1 MKKLIKNDP
10 AVFILLLLSAV
21 LFALN
26 AWILWQGGTTAVE
39 KIRRNDYEKEARQV
53 TAVMET
59 EIDGRVYRRNVDLTV
74 APMDLTEEEKTKR
87 LDRFEQQLGNRILGE
102 NKDPMDIVTDLD
114 LITKD
119 PATGITLL
127 WSSSDPSRIDERG
140 RVYPSGE
147 PGAPVE
153 LHAVLE
159 LDGLTREWSTRV
171 THNCIPEAD
180 NLQRALSSDLSKITE
195 GLNEDASTRYAVLPK
210 ELDSGIKVTWRA
222 PVDHRYFLIGGS
234 TLLLAFFL
242 YRKKRSDQKNDRE
255 KRMQEIRKDFPY
267 FLDKLV
273 MLLSA
278 GVILTESVYRIW
290 GDYERF
296 QQVSRPKILYE
307 ELGEAVRTMRNSNAA
322 FSAELI
328 RMSER
333 LQVREFA
340 RLAVILRDSLGSGND
355 LAAKL
360 ENESILMWRERK
372 SSIQTLGRVADTKL
386 IFPLMIILTVL
397 IIIVMTPAVLQL

>member
-222 PVDHRYFLIGGS
+222 PVDHRYFLI
-234 TLLLAFFL
+234 
-242 YRKKRSDQKNDRE
+242 
-255 KRMQEIRKDFPY
+255 
-267 FLDKLV
+267 
-273 MLLSA
+273 
-278 GVILTESVYRIW
+278 
-290 GDYERF
+290 
-296 QQVSRPKILYE
+296 
-307 ELGEAVRTMRNSNAA
+307 
-322 FSAELI
+322 
-328 RMSER
+328 
-333 LQVREFA
+333 
-340 RLAVILRDSLGSGND
+340 LGS
-355 LAAKL
+355 KL
-360 ENESILMWRERK
+360 D
-372 SSIQTLGRVADTKL
+372 QVAGFNQIPYGFVL
-386 IFPLMIILTVL
+386 FLRCLQAFGIVGYFTV
-397 IIIVMTPAVLQL
+397 IPAGQ